1 MDAGPGGSAGS
12 FTHAAGVGGGGPHAG
27 EVAAA
32 AGFAELSSAGSG
44 GTGGSAGTAGSG
56 ESGSSAGSAA
66 GGAGASGAAGSGG
79 SLATAGSGGSGS
91 SVCSGPP
98 GLYADDQCAV
108 LAPGIRV
115 YAPRFPLWSDGSVK
129 TRYVYL
135 PAGATIDASEAD
147 HWQFPVGTKFYKE
160 FRSQDGTLRI
170 ETRLMEKLYASNG
183 TGAWHYDTYVW
194 SADQKSV
201 HVEVNGVTNALGS
214 GLDVPAREL
223 CTSCHNHDAYPRDM
237 VNGFQAIQLNWSGA
251 GVSLQTLISEGTLT
265 GYRSD
270 IVAAAVIPGRNATET
285 AAFGYFHGN
294 CGHCHTL
301 NEDAPHYM
309 TLFTAVG
316 VPLATQLAW
325 TTTVCVYPHTPTES
339 YATQRIA
346 VGLPSN
352 SAMYNR
358 DSVRGHQAP
367 AATPVDAGPA
377 LDGPSDS
384 IQMPPLATNVVDNA
398 AMAIEAQWITN
409 LTGCTP

>member
-1 MDAGPGGSAGS
+1 MGGDSGSSELAGAGGFAGMPSSGTGGMDGVAGS
-12 FTHAAGVGGGGPHAG
+12 EAAGSGGAGGAAGAADSAGVGG
-27 EVAAA
+27 A
-32 AGFAELSSAGSG
+32 AGAGSG
-44 GTGGSAGTAGSG
+44 G
-56 ESGSSAGSAA
+56 
-66 GGAGASGAAGSGG
+66 AGAGG
-79 SLATAGSGGSGS
+79 SLATAGSGGSGT

-135 PAGATIDASEAD
+135 PPGATIDASEAD
-147 HWQFPVGTKFYKE
+147 HWQFPVGTKLYKE
-160 FRSQDGTLRI
+160 FRSPDGTLRV
-170 ETRLMEKLYASNG
+170 ETRVMEKLYDSNS
-183 TGAWHYDTYVW
+183 TAAWNYDTYVW

-214 GLDVPAREL
+214 GLDVPARAL
-223 CTSCHNHDAYPRDM
+223 CTSCHNHSDYPRDM

-251 GVSLQTLISEGTLT
+251 GVSLQTLISEGRLT
-265 GYRSD
+265 NYRPD
-270 IVAAAVIPGRNATET
+270 IVTAAVIPGRDATET

-316 VPLATQLAW
+316 VPLASQLAW
-325 TTTVCVYPHTPTES
+325 TTTVCFYPHTPTES

-346 VGLPSN
+346 VGAPSN
-352 SAMYNR
+352 SAIYNR
-358 DSVRGHQAP
+358 DSVRGHQQP
-367 AATPVDAGPA
+367 AAAAVDAGPA

-384 IQMPPLATNVVDNA
+384 IQMPPIATNLVDNP

-409 LTGCTP
+409 LSGCTP

>member
-1 MDAGPGGSAGS
+1 L
-12 FTHAAGVGGGGPHAG
+12 THAAGVGGGDPHAG
-27 EVAAA
+27 ELAAA
-32 AGFAELSSAGSG
+32 AGFAELPGAGSG

-66 GGAGASGAAGSGG
+66 GGAGASGGAGSGG

-108 LAPGIRV
+108 LAPGIRI

-135 PAGATIDASEAD
+135 PAGSTIDASEAD

-170 ETRLMEKLYASNG
+170 ETRLMEKLYDSNS

-214 GLDVPAREL
+214 GLDVPARES
-223 CTSCHNHDAYPRDM
+223 CTSCHNHSDYPRDM

-265 GYRSD
+265 GYRTD
-270 IVAAAVIPGRNATET
+270 IVAVAVIPGRDATET

-339 YATQRIA
+339 YATQRVA

-358 DSVRGHQAP
+358 DSVRGHQTP

-384 IQMPPLATNVVDNA
+384 IQMPPVATNRVDNA
-398 AMAIEAQWITN
+398 AMAVEAQWITN